1 MIAEDATRNFG
12 AKPGYALHDSIDL
25 DGWGQRSIWG
35 YDDGVGSF
43 YAQLWRNPGDREAP
57 DVWLSGAAPRY
68 PWPGSLDLAVVEA
81 TRRDPV
87 SVVRALGLADPNAF
101 LRAAGELTGA
111 IDRLPNQG
119 RDPYEA
125 GQLAVYQ
132 WAISG
137 AGPAPGSWLPWN
149 GQKPTAEHA
158 TAEQYMITARVY
170 QPHDAT
176 TQAWVG
182 GADEALAWAL
192 SRE

>member
-12 AKPGYALHDSIDL
+12 AKPGYALLDSIDL
-25 DGWGQRSIWG
+25 DGWDERSIWG

-68 PWPGSLDLAVVEA
+68 PWPGS
-81 TRRDPV
+81 
-87 SVVRALGLADPNAF
+87 
-101 LRAAGELTGA
+101 RAAGELTGA

-137 AGPAPGSWLPWN
+137 AGPAHGSWLPWN
-149 GQKPTAEHA
+149 GQQSTAEHA
-158 TAEQYMITARVY
+158 TAEQYMITARVD

-182 GADEALAWAL
+182 GADDALVWAL